1 MTTIPMLEMITSN
14 IVKYLPEITEN
25 NFTTNSKPVGT
36 AKAIISRFGL
46 DVFDSSG
53 CICRIHSIVKTA

>member
-14 IVKYLPEITEN
+14 AVKYLPETIEN
-25 NFTTNSKPVGT
+25 NFTTNSKPIGT
-36 AKAIISRFGL
+36 AKAIITRFGI
-46 DVFDSSG
+46 DIFDGSG